1 MEWGQL
7 AAQIAA
13 LTAPLMPYLLK
24 AGEKAAEEA
33 GKQIGGNA
41 WDKVKTL
48 WGKLSPKVG
57 SKPAALEAA
66 QEVAKT
72 PDDED
77 ARGALRIQLNK
88 IFTEDEPFGREVAR
102 LLEEIKSAGV
112 NVSAIG
118 DRSVAIGGDV
128 TGSNIITGDSNKIE
142 R

>member
-1 MEWGQL
+1 MDWGQL

-13 LTAPLMPYLLK
+13 LTAPLLPYLLK

-48 WGKLSPKVG
+48 WGKLSPKIE

-77 ARGALRIQLNK
+77 ARELCE
-88 IFTEDEPFGREVAR
+88 F
-102 LLEEIKSAGV
+102 S
-112 NVSAIG
+112 
-118 DRSVAIGGDV
+118 
-128 TGSNIITGDSNKIE
+128 
-142 R
+142 